1 MRWRVAR
8 GLAGAY
14 AAAEAWCFTS
24 HRYRV
29 ADMDSAKRCAPR
41 GVAARP
47 SSFEKKIQTRPSGFF
62 LAADPT
68 DR

>member
-1 MRWRVAR
+1 
-8 GLAGAY
+8 
-14 AAAEAWCFTS
+14 
-24 HRYRV
+24 
-29 ADMDSAKRCAPR
+29 MDSAKRCAPR

-47 SSFEKKIQTRPSGFF
+47 SSFEKKIQTRLSGFF